1 MAASSVST
9 GIFERL
15 FFTYMAI
22 ALLVGGL
29 VIGWLLYSMWRFRAR
44 PGDPRPRDA
53 PVAGMLPAERGHVLW
68 VYIMAG
74 GIAAIMFGLAFSTI
88 SAVDTLEHPPED
100 VPGSYH
106 NVTGFQFGWRFNYTG
121 AGGVPFNKVGEF
133 TVPEDTPIILNV
145 TSTDVWH
152 NFAIPDYRIRVDA
165 IPGEVTAM
173 WFQAND
179 PARTHVACVQICGAG
194 HAIMRANV
202 NVLPKADYDAWLAK
216 ESEAEFKR
224 LAGRGATANLTLAG
238 DGADLEIAEKAKAG
252 GIALRVVNGG
262 DAPRTVAADGWS
274 VTVQPGQEAWLY
286 ATLDER
292 RNVNH
297 EVS

>member
-1 MAASSVST
+1 MASSVST

-15 FFTYMAI
+15 FFTYMTI
-22 ALLVGGL
+22 AVLVGAL
-29 VIGWLLYSMWRFRAR
+29 VIGWLLYAMWKFRAR

-88 SAVDTLEHPPED
+88 SAVDTLEHPPTD
-100 VPGSYH
+100 VEGSHH

-121 AGGVPFNKVGEF
+121 AGGIPFNKVGEF
-133 TVPEDTPIILNV
+133 TVPEDTPIVLNV

-165 IPGEVTAM
+165 IPGEINAM

-179 PARTHVACVQICGAG
+179 PAETHVACVQICGAG
-194 HAIMRANV
+194 HAVMRANV
-202 NVLPKADYDAWLAK
+202 HVLTKADYDAWLAK
-216 ESEAEFKR
+216 ESDAEYAR
-224 LAGRGATANLTLAG
+224 LANRGTTANLTLTDG
-238 DGADLEIAEKAKAG
+238 GADLQVHEKAKAG
-252 GIALRVVNGG
+252 GIALRVLNEGSS
-262 DAPRTVAADGWS
+262 ARTVAAGGWS

-286 ATLDER
+286 AALDER
-292 RNVNH
+292 QNVH
-297 EVS
+297 YEVS

>member
-1 MAASSVST
+1 METSVST

-15 FFTYMAI
+15 FFTYLVI
-22 ALLVGGL
+22 ALLVGGA
-29 VIGWLLYSMWRFRAR
+29 VIGWLFYAMWRFRAR

-53 PVAGMLPAERGHVLW
+53 PRPGYLPAERGHVLW

-88 SAVDTLEHPPED
+88 SAVETLETPPED
-100 VPGSYH
+100 VEASYH

-121 AGGVPFNKVGEF
+121 EGGIPFNRLNEF
-133 TVPEDTPIILNV
+133 TVPVDTPVVMNV

-165 IPGEVTAM
+165 IPGTVNLM
-173 WFQAND
+173 WFQANEV
-179 PARTHVACVQICGAG
+179 RETHVACVQICGSG

-202 NVLPKADYDAWLAK
+202 HVLSKADYDAWLAK
-216 ESEAEFKR
+216 ESATEYGNLAQKR
-224 LAGRGATANLTLAG
+224 GQAANLTLTA
-238 DGADLEIAEKAKAG
+238 DGADLEVAQNAKPG
-252 GIALRVVNGG
+252 GVALHVTNEDAAARAVRVG
-262 DAPRTVAADGWS
+262 DRS
-274 VTVQPGQEAWLY
+274 VTVPAGSDAWLY
-286 ATLDER
+286 ATLTPDR
-292 RNVNH
+292 TVQY